1 MLNIQFFCWNW
12 VKFIFYH
19 EYEKFDKKHV
29 KIGQYNKFLQGKEGF
44 LRGKGEGNCHLIASY
59 YRQLSVVSKMK
70 KNKRLIPL
78 GANEINFM
86 FFFILIRKI

>member
-1 MLNIQFFCWNW
+1 MKSLIN
-12 VKFIFYH
+12 
-19 EYEKFDKKHV
+19 KKHV

-70 KNKRLIPL
+70 KIKD
-78 GANEINFM
+78 
-86 FFFILIRKI
+86 